1 MWVDEDWR
9 EVMGAEGKGGFWLC
23 RPGGGGGKEGW
34 GKKTGRER
42 KAQGKGRGRGSERN
56 GAEWD

>member
-1 MWVDEDWR
+1 
-9 EVMGAEGKGGFWLC
+9 MGAEGKGGFWLC

>member
-1 MWVDEDWR
+1 MSEDWR
-9 EVMGAEGKGGFWLC
+9 EVMGAEGKGGLGC
-23 RPGGGGGKEGW
+23 IGPPAG

-42 KAQGKGRGRGSERN
+42 KAQGKGKGRGSERN